1 MKCKETEKLLVITLS
16 RNKRVGFDKKQ
27 VSLLNK
33 IWLYS
38 KYVLIFNNF
47 DQKKWLELL
56 EIMLTL

>member
-1 MKCKETEKLLVITLS
+1 MKCKETEKLLVIKLS

>member
-38 KYVLIFNNF
+38 KYILIFNNF

>member
-1 MKCKETEKLLVITLS
+1 MKCKETEKLLVIKLS

-47 DQKKWLELL
+47 DQKK
-56 EIMLTL
+56 